1 MLNTTFHYSDT
12 IYETCT
18 VNHHSVPLLN
28 YPMLSRLAQLSV
40 QHQWI
45 LYTAQCPRPHYQQ
58 LSIHRIQCHKIIHM
72 KASRSGSE
80 IDIVLKAIQSG
91 NASAIVAS
99 AGIDKANQRRLQH
112 MAKQHQCEVFFL
124 NKTSPVFH

>member
-1 MLNTTFHYSDT
+1 
-12 IYETCT
+12 
-18 VNHHSVPLLN
+18 
-28 YPMLSRLAQLSV
+28 
-40 QHQWI
+40 
-45 LYTAQCPRPHYQQ
+45 
-58 LSIHRIQCHKIIHM
+58 M

-112 MAKQHQCEVFFL
+112 MAKQHQCEVF
-124 NKTSPVFH
+124 S

>member
-1 MLNTTFHYSDT
+1 MLNTTFHYSDA
-12 IYETCT
+12 IYDSCS
-18 VNHHSVPLLN
+18 VNRHCVPQLN
-28 YPMLSRLAQLSV
+28 HPILSRLAQLSE
-40 QHQWI
+40 QRQWI

-58 LSIHRIQCHKIIHM
+58 LSMHRIQCHKIIHM